1 MFFWLFRDRIFLA
14 LPDFDG
20 IALDYKYAYYYEDLI
35 TFFLKVILPAPF
47 LVGIF
52 LLSLYKTEKRI
63 REGKFSFWKLLVFSL
78 TLSLVGEFFWTLQF
92 IGGLGYGHN
101 SLDVI
106 TPLFFSFLGPPM
118 ALAFLFLFVPPLLL
132 HKFYS
137 NQKKFY
143 IATASFFVLLF
154 FGLFIYQQAAVKTCV
169 FNTDGLCL
177 GKVAIKA
184 NNPSLCDKARGNN
197 AKNGCLHAIERNK
210 IEKTEGTEN
219 YTRIGIDGIRYYEGY
234 IKNIYIKSGTDK
246 NFIDVDLVQWLEG
259 EEGQKAITQDTGCTE
274 DCLPNNYYIRNRSDK
289 ITTLEISPSA
299 VFKILEGTEPKEIT
313 LSEMQDIFNGK
324 VKEKLWLKNA
334 LYNLT
339 GSNNNVVESIAQQY
353 QP

>member
-1 MFFWLFRDRIFLA
+1 MQIIKIRWKSGLVLFIFLI
-14 LPDFDG
+14 LSGLYFFGIPDFYG
-20 IALDYKYAYYYEDLI
+20 ILDYKYAYYNEEVI
-35 TFFLKVILPAPF
+35 GFFSRVILPAPF

-63 REGKFSFWKLLVFSL
+63 KEGKFSFWKLLVFGL
-78 TLSLVGEFFWTLQF
+78 MVSLVGEFFWTLQF

-299 VFKILEGTEPKEIT
+299 VFK
-313 LSEMQDIFNGK
+313 
-324 VKEKLWLKNA
+324 
-334 LYNLT
+334 
-339 GSNNNVVESIAQQY
+339 
-353 QP
+353 